1 MFSPNTYL
9 LKNQA
14 CILSYDTVDLCLWT
28 PADFGQQIGLSE
40 CFVKETLK
48 FRTKCFLSLP
58 RLSHQPVCPEVCFC
72 QKHLHSQSIT
82 VGWRGPAASGVLT
95 VRHVWG
101 AKMWNGKWYSVT
113 CLGFLCVK
121 QPKCSYSHR
130 SSGHTKGNLLRLSSG
145 NALKWYSLSWG

>member
-1 MFSPNTYL
+1 MPKHSLAEKSSLYTQLWYSWFMFVDSCRLWSANWPQWVL
-9 LKNQA
+9 
-14 CILSYDTVDLCLWT
+14 CEGDTKAQ
-28 PADFGQQIGLSE
+28 P
-40 CFVKETLK
+40 
-48 FRTKCFLSLP
+48 KCFLSLP

-82 VGWRGPAASGVLT
+82 VGWRGPAASGLLT

-130 SSGHTKGNLLRLSSG
+130 SSGHTKGNLLLLSSG